1 LDSQSPIYVR
11 AHDAPA
17 VYRLVRAAIRL
28 GLRIFSPR
36 LRLLN
41 PERLEQPGPAIL
53 VITHPRSLHAA
64 LLLISALDRQVHC
77 LLPSSELRGF
87 FGRLAAWALGMQAA
101 DLNPE
106 ERNRWTEPCLD
117 VLVNHEAIALFAE
130 QAPQDVTSRAPV
142 ADFAA
147 GLSMKAILRA
157 PEQVYPIIYPVHCFL
172 HAGRNTAPLLCADSP
187 IASRDFLPRVAED
200 LAAASQQLAEALQN
214 SIGVNIF
221 GLPKTELK
229 RFHQE
234 IESLSREHLRERWS
248 GRPNWK
254 QRPEDFELSTFARK
268 WIADQNRIDPA
279 RLVELRESVASYRGA
294 NRRFS
299 MGRLRVETS
308 GPWQAS
314 RPWVAAA
321 WAETIVGF
329 PVAVYGLVNH
339 LPALVALRAGGLLR
353 HSNGRDPKVE
363 WLWRIFIVLSS
374 YTVQVFLVHFWWG
387 RAVAGYYTLTLPVS
401 GAYLWRYRWLVHH
414 RIHVLVRKALY
425 PFTSARVAR
434 ERESV
439 LETFTHALESSAQS
453 QAVPGGRSATLAE

>member
-1 LDSQSPIYVR
+1 M
-11 AHDAPA
+11 
-17 VYRLVRAAIRL
+17 
-28 GLRIFSPR
+28 GLRIFSPG

-41 PERLEQPGPAIL
+41 RERLETPGPAIL
-53 VITHPRSLHAA
+53 VITHPRSLPAA

-77 LLPSSELRGF
+77 LLPSGKLRGF
-87 FGRLAAWALGMQAA
+87 FGKLAAWALGMQEA

-106 ERNRWTEPCLD
+106 EQNRWIEPCLN
-117 VLVNHEAIALFAE
+117 VLANQEAIALFAE
-130 QAPQDVTSRAPV
+130 QAPQEGASRAPV
-142 ADFAA
+142 VDFAA

-157 PEQVYPIIYPVHCFL
+157 PEQVYPTIYPVHCFL
-172 HAGRNTAPLLCADSP
+172 HAGRNAAPLLCADSP
-187 IASRDFLPRVAED
+187 IASRDFLPTVAED
-200 LAAASQQLAEALQN
+200 LAAASQQLAEAVQN
-214 SIGVNIF
+214 AIGVNIF
-221 GLPKTELK
+221 GLPETELE

-254 QRPEDFELSTFARK
+254 QRPEDFELSSFARK
-268 WIADQNRIDPA
+268 WIANQNRTDPA
-279 RLVELRESVASYRGA
+279 RLVGVRESVASYRGA

-299 MGRLRVETS
+299 LGKLMVKTS

-329 PVAVYGLVNH
+329 PVAVYGLMNH
-339 LPALVALRAGGLLR
+339 LPALIALRAGGLFR
-353 HSNGRDPKVE
+353 QSDGRDPKVE

-401 GAYLWRYRWLVHH
+401 GAYLWRYRWLVRH
-414 RIHVLVRKALY
+414 RIHALVRKALH
-425 PFTSARVAR
+425 PFNSARMAR
-434 ERESV
+434 ERENV
-439 LETFTHALESSAQS
+439 LETFTHALENSAHS
-453 QAVPGGRSATLAE
+453 TAMPGGRSATLAE